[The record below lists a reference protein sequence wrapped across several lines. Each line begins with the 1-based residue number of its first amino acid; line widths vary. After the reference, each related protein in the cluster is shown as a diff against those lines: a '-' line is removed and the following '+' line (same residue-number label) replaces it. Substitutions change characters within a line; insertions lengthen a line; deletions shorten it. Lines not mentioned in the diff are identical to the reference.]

1 MQLAGN
7 KEEYIILPMV
17 VGHNAARSLS
27 WISAAAAAQIQRRR
41 KTMIIVAL
49 PSTIFLLNIYTTP
62 KQFSDTT

>member
-1 MQLAGN
+1 
-7 KEEYIILPMV
+7 MV